1 MTDDNGIVISVAG
14 NINLQES
21 MEISCYIDERIG
33 KNAELICNIAEDDNL
48 VEKIRVNMLITGKKT
63 GYNNF

>member
-21 MEISCYIDERIG
+21 MEISCYIDEHIG

-48 VEKIRVNMLITGKKT
+48 VEKIRVNMLITGKKA
-63 GYNNF
+63 GDV